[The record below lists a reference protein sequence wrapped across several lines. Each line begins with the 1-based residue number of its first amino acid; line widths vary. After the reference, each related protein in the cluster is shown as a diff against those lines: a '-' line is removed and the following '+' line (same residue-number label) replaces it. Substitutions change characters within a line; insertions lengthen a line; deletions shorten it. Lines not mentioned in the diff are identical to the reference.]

1 MAAIANCGHVFRLAD
16 AHVHVDQLVPH
27 EDEVAFAAM
36 AWGSTAVCIGGRG
49 WHVCVCVTHEMKS
62 IFCDCATTACVLAG
76 GVACVCVT
84 HEMKSISAFAAMAS
98 VLAGGV
104 GRVSQV

>member
-1 MAAIANCGHVFRLAD
+1 
-16 AHVHVDQLVPH
+16 
-27 EDEVAFAAM
+27 
-36 AWGSTAVCIGGRG
+36 
-49 WHVCVCVTHEMKS
+49 MKS